1 VDEIYA
7 ELHELVRERLEN
19 WPARRE
25 GYHWPGYTYDHTL
38 RVVNLATQMA
48 RQVGADVEVVRFAAL
63 LHDIRKDA
71 GREHAELGA
80 AEVRTLLPRYHLPVD
95 FVEAIASAIECHAG
109 SNTPQHPLESLILG
123 DADLIDANFGL
134 VATWRFITIRSG
146 RGEELAGTILAM
158 DEWLPQKDALAELLN
173 TDLGREIAAVRSK
186 QMRDFCGNLKVA
198 LINAHNE
205 SGKDA
210 RPTGNCCGGY
220 GEPGLLWLAEY
231 IHSNADT
238 GRLHEQLGLLDGG
251 GADGIQVP
259 AAAEPSVR
267 TLAAE
272 VAGDQ

>member
-48 RQVGADVEVVRFAAL
+48 RRVGAGVEVVRFAAL

-71 GREHAELGA
+71 GRQHAQAGA
-80 AEVRTLLPRYHLPVD
+80 AEVRTLLPHYHLPAD
-95 FVEAIASAIECHAG
+95 FVEAIASAIEAHAG
-109 SNTPQHPLESLILG
+109 SNTPQHPTESLILG

-158 DEWLPQKDALAELLN
+158 DEWLPKKDALAELLN
-173 TDLGREIAAVRSK
+173 TDLGREIAAARSLR
-186 QMRDFCGNLKVA
+186 MRDFCARLKEA
-198 LINAHNE
+198 LAS
-205 SGKDA
+205 SGDDA
-210 RPTGNCCGGY
+210 D
-220 GEPGLLWLAEY
+220 GLLWLAEY
-231 IHSNADT
+231 IHNNADT
-238 GRLHEQLGLLDGG
+238 GRLEMQLEEFNAGSAVGMQAPLVIRPIL
-251 GADGIQVP
+251 
-259 AAAEPSVR
+259 R

-272 VAGDQ
+272 VAGEQ